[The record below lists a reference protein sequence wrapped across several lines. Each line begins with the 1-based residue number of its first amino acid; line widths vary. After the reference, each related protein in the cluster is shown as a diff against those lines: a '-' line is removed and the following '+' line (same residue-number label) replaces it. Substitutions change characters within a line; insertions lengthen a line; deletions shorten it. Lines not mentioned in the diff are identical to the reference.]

1 MSKEIDAEY
10 LSKLLASF
18 NIESKVLAL
27 IKPIINENDY
37 DLYDVIYEKEAKD
50 YYLRIVIDSP
60 KGIDLSDCEKVT
72 NLINDKLDEADYIKD
87 QYFLEVSS
95 PGVERLLRKDEHFE
109 KQIGKKISLKLY
121 QKVDDQKEIVGIL
134 EEYNVG
140 KDLIIVSQ
148 DKTYNIDL
156 KNIAQA
162 KTVFD
167 W

>member
-1 MSKEIDAEY
+1 M
-10 LSKLLASF
+10 AS

-60 KGIDLSDCEKVT
+60 NGIDLSDCEKVT